1 MLDDNMFIEIP
12 LSAGEW
18 ERILR
23 ARDERSQAERAR
35 DLKVSRWAY
44 QKWEQDSSM
53 LSSKMITGLEWCRL
67 QRWRSG
73 LSQENLASALGIT
86 RIWLNRMENGLV
98 SNNELLEY
106 WEFNNKK
113 IDGQFKVVVTDGRGA

>member
-1 MLDDNMFIEIP
+1 
-12 LSAGEW
+12 
-18 ERILR
+18 
-23 ARDERSQAERAR
+23 
-35 DLKVSRWAY
+35 
-44 QKWEQDSSM
+44 M